1 MSLTVSLVSPEKH
14 LLSAQAKMV
23 IARTTEG
30 DIAFEPGH
38 IPFVGVLLPGQVKIV
53 GEQEADG
60 PDQLVAVHSGFVEVS
75 DDQVSILSDVAELA
89 AEIDTERAQ
98 QAQARAQDALAADSN
113 DTQAKQA
120 LARAQVRLAVAES
133 SSG

>member
-53 GEQEADG
+53 GEQGADG